1 VFLKDK
7 EENKVYPF
15 IVDKIIDKR
24 DSHFSIYKEITCN
37 GLAFAELG
45 KTGYKLELTKE
56 IVELELEKNPELLP
70 TIDYWLDKVFP
81 NEKLTNDAGE
91 LILDKN
97 GNPIISKWLTPWCYE
112 IRMDWS
118 HYSAA
123 NRFSNKMYEDSYVS
137 SWGVDTIYDDNGDII
152 SEKLVSQDFKV
163 G

>member
-1 VFLKDK
+1 MFLKDK

-24 DSHFSIYKEITCN
+24 DSHFSIYKEITCS

-81 NEKLTNDAGE
+81 NEKDA
-91 LILDKN
+91 D
-97 GNPIISKWLTPWCYE
+97 GNIVKWLTPWCYE

-118 HYSAA
+118 HHSAA
-123 NRFSNKMYEDSYVS
+123 DRFSNKMYEDSYVS
-137 SWGVDTIYDDNGDII
+137 SWGIDTTYDGNGNIT
-152 SEKLVSQDFKV
+152 SEKLISREFKA